1 MKHIK
6 NDKQAG
12 FTLLELLVVLGIIAM
27 LAGIVGP
34 QVMKHMGESKTK
46 AAKVQI
52 EDLSATLDMYKLDAG
67 NYPTTEQ
74 GLQALIEAPDTA
86 KHWNGPYLSKAKIPL
101 DPWQNEYHYVS
112 PGEHGRFDISSMGA
126 DGKEGGTGE
135 DQDIVSWE

>member
-67 NYPTTEQ
+67 TYPTTEQ

-112 PGEHGRFDISSMGA
+112 PGEHGRFDISSLGA